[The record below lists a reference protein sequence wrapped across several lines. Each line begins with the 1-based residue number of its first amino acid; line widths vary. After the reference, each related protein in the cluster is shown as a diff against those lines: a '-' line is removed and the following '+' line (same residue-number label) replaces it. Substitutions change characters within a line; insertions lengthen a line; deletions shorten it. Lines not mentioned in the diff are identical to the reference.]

1 MSTPL
6 VTNIQRYSIHDGD
19 GIRTTVFFKGCPLN
33 CAWCHNPES
42 QSTENETLFYRDKC
56 TECGRC
62 KRGLPCPNGARRE
75 CGRMISAEDVM
86 KKVREDK
93 LFYKN
98 SGGGL
103 TLSGG
108 EPLAQAG
115 FAVELLKLAKADGI
129 HTAIETCGFAS
140 RENMLRLAEHTDL
153 FLFDYKLSDREKHK
167 AFTGAYND
175 QILENLRLLD
185 SLGKE
190 IVLRCPIIPDVNDNE
205 EHICEIAKIAN
216 ELGCIIRIELESYHD
231 YGIAKYE
238 ALDKM
243 PHVFP
248 LPDKES
254 IERLADIIKQS
265 TAKPVK
271 IL

>member
-1 MSTPL
+1 MTGKIFD
-6 VTNIQRYSIHDGD
+6 IQRFCTSDGP

-75 CGRMISAEDVM
+75 CGRIISAEDVM

-108 EPLAQAG
+108 EPLAQAD
-115 FAVELLKLAKADGI
+115 FAVELLKLARADGI

-153 FLFDYKLSDREKHK
+153 FLFDYKLSEREKHK

-216 ELGCIIRIELESYHD
+216 GLGCISRIELEPYHD

-238 ALDKM
+238 ALERK
-243 PHVFP
+243 PHVFT
-248 LPDKES
+248 LPDKKS
-254 IERLADIIKQS
+254 IEKLANILKQN
-265 TAKPVK
+265 TDKPVK